1 MKPYIF
7 NATLNAL
14 DEWSKNN
21 PTELQKVCKY
31 LKDVCEIR
39 TKQDGEKVKMSDKYV
54 SSAITGLPS
63 KYEKPFDDK
72 DFEVMIVEGDS
83 AKGGAVNNRDKIHQG
98 LIGIRGK
105 ISNAFTT
112 PPKKYFEN
120 EEVAG
125 LFKIFGYNGYQKKFD
140 PDKFKPKRVIIM
152 TDADADG
159 AHIRDLLFGMFLV
172 YLPFVIEQGKLFFV
186 EPPLYGLTEGKKI
199 TFFNSQYEYVK
210 FIQDRF
216 CKKYQVCNIN
226 TKKPYSNRDL
236 TNLLVKNNYYKES
249 IDKISFRYAIHPNLL
264 EFILFNMNNDFK
276 KFKKIIESNNRF
288 LKVTQENGTTIIR
301 GLYESEVH
309 TIFVNDRLLND
320 SKEALNFIKRNEEY
334 YIINGDKKSLYD
346 LMSLFESFIPNN
358 ISRYKGQYKTPS
370 QAREALP
377 SNPTDYDLMITDI

>member
-1 MKPYIF
+1 MGENP
-7 NATLNAL
+7 LNR
-14 DEWSKNN
+14 SGNR
-21 PTELQKVCKY
+21 PKY
-31 LKDVCEIR
+31 LDNDIVSTPREILGKFIR
-39 TKQDGEKVKMSDKYV
+39 ELRRREITSTTYVK
-54 SSAITGLPS
+54 I
-63 KYEKPFDDK
+63 
-72 DFEVMIVEGDS
+72 MIMP
-83 AKGGAVNNRDKIHQG
+83 
-98 LIGIRGK
+98 IRGK

-320 SKEALNFIKRNEEY
+320 SKDALNFIKRSEEY
-334 YIINGDKKSLYD
+334 YIINGEKKSLYD
-346 LMSLFESFIPNN
+346 LMSLFESFTPNN
-358 ISRYKGQYKTPS
+358 ISRYKGLGKFCP
-370 QAREALP
+370 AL
-377 SNPTDYDLMITDI
+377 